1 MQCASWVRLKID
13 VEKDIEDDVA
23 REVQNL
29 SRVRL
34 ERSWGKDG
42 GEDWEGL
49 GRTSALTDLDG
60 FIGWAADQSFAL
72 QMKAADRPA
81 VSHQGLHWPLSISPN
96 VPHLIN
102 SIHQICFYWA
112 TGLQYI
118 ETITYFEHFGRS
130 FLLKP
135 WEKLV
140 NQSGTTIHLIKTSV
154 FFFFLIVESI
164 FNYHYILAVFL
175 SWFVKINKWYLQNS
189 SSLIHQ

>member
-1 MQCASWVRLKID
+1 MPEQIKMMRCACWVRLKMDD

-29 SRVRL
+29 SRVSL
-34 ERSWGKDG
+34 ERSWGRDG
-42 GEDWEGL
+42 GEDWEGV

-81 VSHQGLHWPLSISPN
+81 VSYQGLHWPLSISPN

-118 ETITYFEHFGRS
+118 ETITYFEHFCRS

-140 NQSGTTIHLIKTSV
+140 NQSGTTIHLIKSSG
-154 FFFFLIVESI
+154 FFFYNCGIYIQLPLYTSSFFKLIRE
-164 FNYHYILAVFL
+164 
-175 SWFVKINKWYLQNS
+175 NK
-189 SSLIHQ
+189 

>member
-1 MQCASWVRLKID
+1 MEVKI
-13 VEKDIEDDVA
+13 
-23 REVQNL
+23 
-29 SRVRL
+29 
-34 ERSWGKDG
+34 G
-42 GEDWEGL
+42 GWEGV

-118 ETITYFEHFGRS
+118 ETITYFEHFCRS

-140 NQSGTTIHLIKTSV
+140 NQSGTTIHLIKSSGFYNCGIYIQLPLYTSS
-154 FFFFLIVESI
+154 F
-164 FNYHYILAVFL
+164 FL